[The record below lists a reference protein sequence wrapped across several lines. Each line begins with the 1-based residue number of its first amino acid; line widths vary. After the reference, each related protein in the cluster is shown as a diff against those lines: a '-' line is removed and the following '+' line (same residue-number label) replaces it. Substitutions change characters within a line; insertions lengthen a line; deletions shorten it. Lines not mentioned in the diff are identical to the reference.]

1 MIVGGFL
8 WAALGAA
15 KGTNIQPRVIYF
27 WAGKFYF
34 SIIHF
39 YKRGFFIYEK
49 TFHTFSMGWCLF

>member
-1 MIVGGFL
+1 MNIAQDSPGSRLGSFIM
-8 WAALGAA
+8 GAA
-15 KGTNIQPRVIYF
+15 RVIYF

-49 TFHTFSMGWCLF
+49 TFHTFSLG

>member
-34 SIIHF
+34 GIIHF

-49 TFHTFSMGWCLF
+49 TFHTFSMG